1 MIQIFKRFYK
11 FKLNIVEIYPF
22 LNRRRKFQLVFFT
35 FIMIISAL
43 CESFTIASLVT
54 FISVLTK
61 PDNLQNIIIFQN
73 ISNFL
78 GIKDSSELLLP
89 LTLVFC
95 FAILSS
101 GIIRI
106 LNLAISTKL
115 AALIGNDLSY
125 DCFKKTL
132 YQPYEIHINRNSSKT
147 ISTITDYIAGT
158 TAALNAFLQM
168 ISALVISLFLFI
180 TLFILNAKVASLV
193 IVIITLFYTLI
204 SFLVSKRFKSNS
216 LITSYA
222 SKEQIKS
229 IQEGLGAIRDI
240 LLSDTQLFYLKK
252 FKISD
257 RKKRI
262 KQAENNF
269 LAVSP
274 KYALESIGII
284 LISII
289 AFKYSNTDS
298 QGIEVIPFLAAFAL
312 GAQKLLPACQLVYLN
327 WSSVKSFNYQIDG
340 VINLL
345 KQKIEFK
352 DIKDIKNNKVNLKLE
367 KSLIIKNLCFS
378 YNKSSDF
385 SLSKINLKINK
396 GDRLGIIGK
405 TGSGKSTLVD
415 LIMGLL
421 TPDSG
426 QIIIDGKD
434 LSEPKNIKSWR
445 ASIAHVPQNI
455 YLTDASIEENIALGI
470 NKNNIDFELIKKCAE
485 KAQLERFISNLS
497 QGYKTFIGERG
508 IKLSGGQKQRI
519 GIARALY
526 KKANL
531 LFLDEATS
539 ALDNKTETEFLKT
552 LDNISKE
559 ITLVIVAHRLT
570 TIEKCNRIIEL
581 NKGEIIEHKKY
592 NYS

>member
-11 FKLNIVEIYPF
+11 FKLNVVKIYPF

-35 FIMIISAL
+35 FIMTISAL
-43 CESFTIASLVT
+43 CESFTIASFVT

-73 ISNFL
+73 ISDFL
-78 GIKDSSELLLP
+78 GIKDSSELLFP

-95 FAILSS
+95 FAILIS

-132 YQPYEIHINRNSSKT
+132 YQPYQIHINRNSSKT

-158 TAALNAFLQM
+158 TIALNAFLQM

-180 TLFILNAKVASLV
+180 TLFVLNTKVASLV

-240 LLSDTQLFYLKK
+240 LLSDTQLFYLNK

-289 AFKYSNTDS
+289 AFKYSNTGS
-298 QGIEVIPFLAAFAL
+298 EGIEVIPFLAALAL
-312 GAQKLLPACQLVYLN
+312 GAQKLLPACQQVYLN
-327 WSSVKSFNYQIDG
+327 WSSVKSYNYQIDG

-352 DIKDIKNNKVNLKLE
+352 DIKNNRVNLKLE

-378 YNKSSDF
+378 YNNSSDF
-385 SLSKINLKINK
+385 SLSKINLIINN

-434 LSEPKNIKSWR
+434 LSKPKNIKSWR

-470 NKNNIDFELIKKCAE
+470 NKDNIDFELIKNCAE

-526 KKANL
+526 KKANY

-570 TIEKCNRIIEL
+570 TIKKCNRIIEL

>member
-1 MIQIFKRFYK
+1 MIQIFKKFYK
-11 FKLNIVEIYPF
+11 FKLNVVGIYPF
-22 LNRRRKFQLVFFT
+22 LNRRRKFQLFFFT

-43 CESFTIASLVT
+43 CESFTIASLVA

-73 ISNFL
+73 ISNL
-78 GIKDSSELLLP
+78 LEIKDSSELLLP
-89 LTLVFC
+89 LTVVFC

-132 YQPYEIHINRNSSKT
+132 YQPYQIHINRNSSKT

-168 ISALVISLFLFI
+168 ISSLVISLFLFI
-180 TLFILNAKVASLV
+180 TLFVLNTKVASLV
-193 IVIITLFYTLI
+193 ILIITLFYTLI

-240 LLSDTQLFYLKK
+240 LLSDTQLFYLNK

-289 AFKYSNTDS
+289 AFKYSNTGS
-298 QGIEVIPFLAAFAL
+298 EGIEVIPFLAALAL
-312 GAQKLLPACQLVYLN
+312 GAQKLLPACQQVYLN
-327 WSSVKSFNYQIDG
+327 WSNVKSYNYQIDG

-352 DIKDIKNNKVNLKLE
+352 DIKNNKINLKLE
-367 KSLIIKNLCFS
+367 KSLIIKNLYFS
-378 YNKSSDF
+378 YNNSSDF
-385 SLSKINLKINK
+385 SLSKINLIINK

-434 LSEPKNIKSWR
+434 LSNPKNLKSWR

-470 NKNNIDFELIKKCAE
+470 NKNNIDYELIKKCAE

-497 QGYKTFIGERG
+497 EGYKTFIGERG

-539 ALDNKTETEFLKT
+539 ALDNKTEAEFLKT
-552 LDNISKE
+552 LNNISKE
-559 ITLVIVAHRLT
+559 ITLVIVAHRLS
-570 TIEKCNRIIEL
+570 TIENCNRIIEL

-592 NYS
+592 NNS

>member
-11 FKLNIVEIYPF
+11 FKLNVVRIYPF

-35 FIMIISAL
+35 FIMTISAL
-43 CESFTIASLVT
+43 CESFTIASFVT

-73 ISNFL
+73 ISDFL

-89 LTLVFC
+89 LTVVFC
-95 FAILSS
+95 FAILIS

-132 YQPYEIHINRNSSKT
+132 YQPYQIHINRNSSKT

-158 TAALNAFLQM
+158 TIALNAFLQM
-168 ISALVISLFLFI
+168 ISAFVISLFLFI
-180 TLFILNAKVASLV
+180 TLFVLNTKVASLV

-240 LLSDTQLFYLKK
+240 LLSDTQLFYLNK

-289 AFKYSNTDS
+289 AFKYSNTGS
-298 QGIEVIPFLAAFAL
+298 EGIEVIPFLAALAL
-312 GAQKLLPACQLVYLN
+312 GAQKLLPACQQVYLN
-327 WSSVKSFNYQIDG
+327 WSSVKSYNYQIDG

-352 DIKDIKNNKVNLKLE
+352 DIKNNRVNLKLE

-378 YNKSSDF
+378 YNNSSDF
-385 SLSKINLKINK
+385 SLSKINLIINK

-434 LSEPKNIKSWR
+434 LSKPKNIKSWR

-470 NKNNIDFELIKKCAE
+470 NKDNIDFELIKNCAE

-526 KKANL
+526 KKANF

>member
-11 FKLNIVEIYPF
+11 FKLNVVKIYPF
-22 LNRRRKFQLVFFT
+22 LNRRWKFQLVFFT
-35 FIMIISAL
+35 FIMTISAL
-43 CESFTIASLVT
+43 CESFTIASFVT

-73 ISNFL
+73 ISDFL
-78 GIKDSSELLLP
+78 GIKDSSELLFP

-95 FAILSS
+95 FAILIS

-132 YQPYEIHINRNSSKT
+132 YQPYQIHINRNSSKT

-158 TAALNAFLQM
+158 TIALNAFLQM

-180 TLFILNAKVASLV
+180 TLFVLNTKVASLV

-240 LLSDTQLFYLKK
+240 LLSDTQLFYLNK

-289 AFKYSNTDS
+289 AFKYSNTGS
-298 QGIEVIPFLAAFAL
+298 EGIEVIPFLAALAL
-312 GAQKLLPACQLVYLN
+312 GAQKLLPACQQVYLN
-327 WSSVKSFNYQIDG
+327 WSSVKSYNYQIDG

-352 DIKDIKNNKVNLKLE
+352 DIKNNRVNLKLE

-378 YNKSSDF
+378 YNNSSDF
-385 SLSKINLKINK
+385 SLSKINLIINN

-434 LSEPKNIKSWR
+434 LSKPKNIKSWR
-445 ASIAHVPQNI
+445 ASIPHVPQNI
-455 YLTDASIEENIALGI
+455 YLTDASIEENISLGI
-470 NKNNIDFELIKKCAE
+470 NKDNIDFELIKNCAE

-539 ALDNKTETEFLKT
+539 ALDNKTESEFLKA

-559 ITLVIVAHRLT
+559 ITLVIVAHRLS
-570 TIEKCNRIIEL
+570 TIEKCNKVIEL
-581 NKGEIIEHKKY
+581 KKGEIIEHKT
-592 NYS
+592 

>member
-11 FKLNIVEIYPF
+11 FKLNVVRIYPF

-35 FIMIISAL
+35 FIMTISAL
-43 CESFTIASLVT
+43 CESFTIASFVT

-73 ISNFL
+73 ISDFL

-89 LTLVFC
+89 LTVVFC
-95 FAILSS
+95 FAILIS

-132 YQPYEIHINRNSSKT
+132 YQPYQIHINRNSSKT

-158 TAALNAFLQM
+158 TIALNAFLQM
-168 ISALVISLFLFI
+168 ISAFVISLFLFI
-180 TLFILNAKVASLV
+180 TLFVLNTKVASLV

-240 LLSDTQLFYLKK
+240 LLSDTQLFYLNK

-289 AFKYSNTDS
+289 AFKYSNTGS
-298 QGIEVIPFLAAFAL
+298 EGTEVIPFLAALAL
-312 GAQKLLPACQLVYLN
+312 GAQKLLPACQQVYLN
-327 WSSVKSFNYQIDG
+327 WSSVKSYNYQIDG

-352 DIKDIKNNKVNLKLE
+352 DIKNNRVNLKLE

-378 YNKSSDF
+378 YNNSSDF
-385 SLSKINLKINK
+385 SLSKINLTINK

-421 TPDSG
+421 IPDSG

-434 LSEPKNIKSWR
+434 LSKPKNIKSWR

-470 NKNNIDFELIKKCAE
+470 NKDNIDFELIKNCAE

-526 KKANL
+526 KKANF

>member
-1 MIQIFKRFYK
+1 MI
-11 FKLNIVEIYPF
+11 
-22 LNRRRKFQLVFFT
+22 T
-35 FIMIISAL
+35 SAL

-73 ISNFL
+73 ISNFF

-89 LTLVFC
+89 LTLIFC

-125 DCFKKTL
+125 ETFKKTL
-132 YQPYEIHINRNSSKT
+132 YQPYQIHINRNSSKT

-168 ISALVISLFLFI
+168 ISSLVISLFLFI
-180 TLFILNAKVASLV
+180 TLFVINPKVASLV
-193 IVIITLFYTLI
+193 ILTITLFYTLI
-204 SFLVSKRFKSNS
+204 SFLVSKKFKSNS

-222 SKEQIKS
+222 SREQIKF

-240 LLSDTQLFYLKK
+240 LLSDTQLFYLNK

-269 LAVSP
+269 LAVFP

-289 AFKYSNTDS
+289 AFKYSNTGS
-298 QGIEVIPFLAAFAL
+298 EGIDIIPFLAALAL
-312 GAQKLLPACQLVYLN
+312 GAQKLLPACQQVYLN
-327 WSSVKSFNYQIDG
+327 WSSVKSYNYQIYG

-352 DIKDIKNNKVNLKLE
+352 DIKKYKVKLKLE
-367 KSLIIKNLCFS
+367 KSLIIKNLSFS
-378 YNKSSDF
+378 YNKASNF
-385 SLSKINLKINK
+385 SLSKINLIINK

-434 LSEPKNIKSWR
+434 LSKPKNIKSWR

-470 NKNNIDFELIKKCAE
+470 NKNNIDFELIKKCSE
-485 KAQLERFISNLS
+485 KAQLEQFISNLS
-497 QGYKTFIGERG
+497 EGYKTFIGERG

-539 ALDNKTETEFLKT
+539 ALDNKTETEFLKA
-552 LDNISKE
+552 LENISKE

-570 TIEKCNRIIEL
+570 TIKKCNRIIEL
-581 NKGEIIEHKKY
+581 NNGEIVEHKKY
-592 NYS
+592 NNSRNSNLIL

>member
-1 MIQIFKRFYK
+1 MYK
-11 FKLNIVEIYPF
+11 LKLNILDIYPF
-22 LNRRRKFQLVFFT
+22 LNKRRKFQLICFAFLTV
-35 FIMIISAL
+35 ISGL
-43 CESFTIASLVT
+43 CESLTIASLFS

-61 PDNLQNIIIFQN
+61 PENLQEIRIVKNILN
-73 ISNFL
+73 ILDIN
-78 GIKDSSELLLP
+78 DSSELLLP
-89 LTLVFC
+89 LTIFFC

-115 AALIGNDLSY
+115 AALIGNDLSF
-125 DCFKKTL
+125 DSFKKTL
-132 YQPYEIHINRNSSKT
+132 NQPYRTHINRNSSKT
-147 ISTITDYIAGT
+147 ISTITDYITST

-168 ISALVISLFLFI
+168 ICSLVISLFLFT
-180 TLFILNAKVASLV
+180 TLIILNIKVASVV
-193 IVIITLFYTLI
+193 IVIITLFYILI
-204 SFLVSKRFKSNS
+204 SFLVRKRFKSNS

-222 SKEQIKS
+222 TKEQIKS

-240 LLSDTQLFYLKK
+240 LLSDTQFFYLNK

-262 KQAENNF
+262 KQAENIF
-269 LAVSP
+269 LGTFP
-274 KYALESIGII
+274 KYVLESVGII

-289 AFKYSNTDS
+289 TFQYSKKGYEDTE
-298 QGIEVIPFLAAFAL
+298 IIAFLAALAL
-312 GAQKLLPACQLVYLN
+312 GAQKLLPACQQVYIN
-327 WSSVKSFNYQIDG
+327 WSAIKACNYQIDG
-340 VINLL
+340 VLHLL

-352 DIKDIKNNKVNLKLE
+352 DLKNNRTNLNLK
-367 KSLIIKNLCFS
+367 KSLIIKNLNFS
-378 YNKSSDF
+378 YDKASNF
-385 SLSKINLKINK
+385 TLSKINLTINK

-405 TGSGKSTLVD
+405 TGSGKSTLLD

-426 QIIIDGKD
+426 QIIVDGKN
-434 LSEPKNIKSWR
+434 LLNSKNINSWR

-455 YLTDASIEENIALGI
+455 FLTDASIEENIALGI
-470 NKNNIDFELIKKCAE
+470 NKNYIDYELIKKCAQ
-485 KAQLERFISNLS
+485 KAQLEDFISNLS
-497 QGYKTFIGERG
+497 KGYKTFIGERG

-531 LFLDEATS
+531 LILDEATS
-539 ALDNKTETEFLKT
+539 ALDNKTEAEFLKT
-552 LDNISKE
+552 LDNINKD

-570 TIEKCNRIIEL
+570 TIKKCNRVIEL
-581 NKGEIIEHKKY
+581 NKGEIIEHKDY
-592 NYS
+592 DNF

>member
-11 FKLNIVEIYPF
+11 FKLNVVKIYPF

-35 FIMIISAL
+35 FIMTISAL
-43 CESFTIASLVT
+43 CESFTIASFVT

-73 ISNFL
+73 ISDFL
-78 GIKDSSELLLP
+78 GIKDSSELLFP

-95 FAILSS
+95 FAILIS

-132 YQPYEIHINRNSSKT
+132 YQPYQIHINRNSSKT

-158 TAALNAFLQM
+158 TIALNAFLQM
-168 ISALVISLFLFI
+168 ISALVISLFIFI
-180 TLFILNAKVASLV
+180 TLFILNTKVASLV

-222 SKEQIKS
+222 TKEQIKS

-240 LLSDTQLFYLKK
+240 LLSDTQFFYLNK

-262 KQAENNF
+262 KQAENIF
-269 LAVSP
+269 LGTFP
-274 KYALESIGII
+274 KYVLESVGII

-289 AFKYSNTDS
+289 TFQYSKKGYEDTE
-298 QGIEVIPFLAAFAL
+298 IIAFLAALAL
-312 GAQKLLPACQLVYLN
+312 GAQKLLPACQQVYIN
-327 WSSVKSFNYQIDG
+327 WSAIKACNYQIDG
-340 VINLL
+340 VLHLL

-352 DIKDIKNNKVNLKLE
+352 DLKNNRTNLNLK
-367 KSLIIKNLCFS
+367 KSLIIKNLNFS
-378 YNKSSDF
+378 YDKASNF
-385 SLSKINLKINK
+385 TLSKINLTINK

-405 TGSGKSTLVD
+405 TGSGKSTLLD

-426 QIIIDGKD
+426 QIIVDGKN
-434 LSEPKNIKSWR
+434 LLNSKNINSWR

-455 YLTDASIEENIALGI
+455 FLTDASIEENIALGI
-470 NKNNIDFELIKKCAE
+470 NKNYIDYELIKKCAQ
-485 KAQLERFISNLS
+485 KAQLEDFISNLS
-497 QGYKTFIGERG
+497 KGYKTFIGERG
-508 IKLSGGQKQRI
+508 IKLSG
-519 GIARALY
+519 
-526 KKANL
+526 
-531 LFLDEATS
+531 
-539 ALDNKTETEFLKT
+539 
-552 LDNISKE
+552 
-559 ITLVIVAHRLT
+559 
-570 TIEKCNRIIEL
+570 
-581 NKGEIIEHKKY
+581 
-592 NYS
+592 